1 MYNHTRSYVT
11 AFVCHLLLSLT
22 DTICQSKYN
31 YVLIERNLFEL
42 TYQFCES
49 ALYEANK
56 IVIAVKPQDLHSIAD
71 HIRAVIHPDTIL
83 ISIMAGRSLSNF
95 ELSILNSQ

>member
-56 IVIAVKPQDLHSIAD
+56 IRPSKIFIEFYNSGFIGWGEKARSFG
-71 HIRAVIHPDTIL
+71 IL
-83 ISIMAGRSLSNF
+83 VTQWVSVNIYSVVF
-95 ELSILNSQ
+95 V